1 LPTRIEWDA
10 AARDQFRRL
19 DHAIQL
25 RLAKA
30 LARLAQLDDPEQR
43 LIPYRQE
50 LAGLWKLRVG
60 DYRVIC
66 DMLRDDAGRIVVVV
80 HVVHRSRAYLPR
92 DIASQTRRRNKD

>member
-1 LPTRIEWDA
+1 MRI
-10 AARDQFRRL
+10 
-19 DHAIQL
+19 
-25 RLAKA
+25 AKA

-50 LAGLWKLRVG
+50 LAGLWKPRVG

-92 DIASQTRRRNKD
+92 DIASLTRRRNKD